1 MIFGTIMNI
10 MENMT
15 DQTKSYDPVK
25 EALQSRRKL
34 EIYSYTL
41 VTDWGLAEDAVQEAF
56 VVLYKKQEQ
65 LGAKDNIYGWM
76 KKIVRDKSIDI
87 IRKRKKF
94 TSMDSELLNLVE
106 SSFNNHQSK
115 LHQEKLRAMSS
126 VLEDCMSH
134 LNSEDIQIIKK
145 FYLSKKSCESIA
157 EQISST
163 VNAIRLRLSRLRAK
177 LRKCSNGKLEK
188 LGEAW

>member
-1 MIFGTIMNI
+1 MKSLAHMNT
-10 MENMT
+10 MEDMDNSS
-15 DQTKSYDPVK
+15 DSYDPVK
-25 EALQSRRKL
+25 EALQNRRKF

-41 VTDWGLAEDAVQEAF
+41 TRDWGLAEDAVQEAF
-56 VVLYKKQEQ
+56 LVLYKKQDKLSEN
-65 LGAKDNIYGWM
+65 DNVYGWM

-94 TSMDSELLNLVE
+94 TSMDSELMNLVE
-106 SSFNNHQSK
+106 KSFDNYESHFK
-115 LHQEKLRAMSS
+115 QEKLRTMSQ

-134 LNSEDIQIIKK
+134 LNAEDLQIIKK
-145 FYLSKKSCESIA
+145 FYLKKSSCETIA
-157 EQISST
+157 EQISTS

-177 LRKCSNGKLEK
+177 LRKCSNGKLEN

>member
-1 MIFGTIMNI
+1 MIKNTI
-10 MENMT
+10 ENMSESA
-15 DQTKSYDPVK
+15 QSYDPVK
-25 EALQSRRKL
+25 EALQNRRKL

-41 VTDWGLAEDAVQEAF
+41 TTDWGLAEDAVQEAF
-56 VVLYKKQEQ
+56 VVLYKKQQQ
-65 LGAKDNIYGWM
+65 LGSEDNVYGWM

-106 SSFNNHQSK
+106 SSFNNHENS
-115 LHQEKLRAMSS
+115 LHQEKLRTMST

-145 FYLSKKSCESIA
+145 FYLRKNSCESIA
-157 EQISST
+157 DQICSS

>member
-1 MIFGTIMNI
+1 MIFGLFMNTIEIMN
-10 MENMT
+10 ESTNT
-15 DQTKSYDPVK
+15 YDPVK
-25 EALQSRRKL
+25 IALQNRRKL

-41 VTDWGLAEDAVQEAF
+41 TTDWGLAEDAVQEAF
-56 VVLYKKQEQ
+56 VVLYKKQEK
-65 LGAKDNIYGWM
+65 LGEKDNVYGWM

-94 TSMDSELLNLVE
+94 TNMDSDLLNLVE
-106 SSFNNHQSK
+106 NSFNSHESS
-115 LHQEKLRAMSS
+115 LYQEKLRAMST

-145 FYLSKKSCESIA
+145 FYLKKNSCETIA
-157 EQISST
+157 EQISSS

-188 LGEAW
+188 LGESW

>member
-1 MIFGTIMNI
+1 MNLSEFMNTIESMN
-10 MENMT
+10 
-15 DQTKSYDPVK
+15 DSSKYDPVK
-25 EALQSRRKL
+25 EALQNRRRL

-41 VTDWGLAEDAVQEAF
+41 LRDWGLAEDAVQEAF
-56 VVLYKKQEQ
+56 VILYKKQDA
-65 LGAKDNIYGWM
+65 LGTGDNVYGWM

-106 SSFNNHQSK
+106 SSFNSHESG
-115 LHQEKLRAMSS
+115 LHQEKLRAMSRA
-126 VLEDCMSH
+126 LEDCMSH
-134 LNSEDIQIIKK
+134 LNPEDIQIIRK
-145 FYLSKKSCESIA
+145 FYLNKNSCETIA
-157 EQISST
+157 GQICSS